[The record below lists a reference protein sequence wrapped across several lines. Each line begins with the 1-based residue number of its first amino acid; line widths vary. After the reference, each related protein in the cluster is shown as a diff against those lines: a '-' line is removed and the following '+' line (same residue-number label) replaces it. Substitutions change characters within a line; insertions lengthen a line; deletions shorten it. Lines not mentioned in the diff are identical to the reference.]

1 MAGRAA
7 AAFLA
12 DGARHGRGLV
22 LLSRTR
28 FDRVLSSLRLPI
40 SGAVVLWGLQIVPSV
55 IRGERHVRGS
65 EKGHGEDIRIPLD
78 ALCLLG

>member
-1 MAGRAA
+1 MAGARGGCL
-7 AAFLA
+7 LA

-40 SGAVVLWGLQIVPSV
+40 SGAVVLWGLQIVPLGNTG
-55 IRGERHVRGS
+55 IRGS

-78 ALCLLG
+78 ALCLLV